1 MFLERLKYFFR
12 IPEKK
17 HYLVNK
23 EASFDILRRCL
34 WCFSSF
40 VFLPPLKDRK
50 GLTYVTT
57 LRSINTHMKKAN
69 WTYFLFG
76 FPKYSKNNS
85 LQYKDAHCLFFCLKS
100 IKINHI

>member
-23 EASFDILRRCL
+23 ESSFDILRQCL
-34 WCFSSF
+34 WCFLSF
-40 VFLPPLKDRK
+40 VFLPALKDRK

-57 LRSINTHMKKAN
+57 LRSINMNTHMKKAN

-85 LQYKDAHCLFFCLKS
+85 LHTRMPIVFFFFFV
-100 IKINHI
+100 